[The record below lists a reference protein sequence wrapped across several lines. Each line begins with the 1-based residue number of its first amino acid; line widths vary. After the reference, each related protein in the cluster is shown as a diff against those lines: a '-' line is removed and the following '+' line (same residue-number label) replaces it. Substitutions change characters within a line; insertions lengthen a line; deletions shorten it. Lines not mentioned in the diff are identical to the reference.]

1 VPLPTE
7 LVGPG
12 LSIKET
18 GRCNT
23 SSNLE
28 WSVQDGMFTQAR
40 ATLVEFFNDV
50 RSELKKISYPSR
62 SETIGSTTVV
72 IILVL
77 IVSLFL
83 RLADIV
89 ISLLI
94 VKIL

>member
-1 VPLPTE
+1 
-7 LVGPG
+7 
-12 LSIKET
+12 
-18 GRCNT
+18 
-23 SSNLE
+23 
-28 WSVQDGMFTQAR
+28 MFTQAR

>member
-1 VPLPTE
+1 
-7 LVGPG
+7 
-12 LSIKET
+12 
-18 GRCNT
+18 
-23 SSNLE
+23 
-28 WSVQDGMFTQAR
+28 MFAQTR
-40 ATLVEFFNDV
+40 AALIEFFNDV

-72 IILVL
+72 IVLVL

-83 RLADIV
+83 RFADIV

>member
-1 VPLPTE
+1 
-7 LVGPG
+7 
-12 LSIKET
+12 
-18 GRCNT
+18 
-23 SSNLE
+23 
-28 WSVQDGMFTQAR
+28 MFTQAR

-89 ISLLI
+89 ISVLI

>member
-1 VPLPTE
+1 
-7 LVGPG
+7 
-12 LSIKET
+12 
-18 GRCNT
+18 
-23 SSNLE
+23 
-28 WSVQDGMFTQAR
+28 MFTRVWAD
-40 ATLVEFFNDV
+40 LVEFFNDV

-72 IILVL
+72 IILVV

-94 VKIL
+94 VKVL

>member
-1 VPLPTE
+1 
-7 LVGPG
+7 
-12 LSIKET
+12 
-18 GRCNT
+18 
-23 SSNLE
+23 
-28 WSVQDGMFTQAR
+28 MFAQTR
-40 ATLVEFFNDV
+40 AALVEFFNDV

-72 IILVL
+72 IVLVL

-83 RLADIV
+83 RFADIV

>member
-1 VPLPTE
+1 
-7 LVGPG
+7 
-12 LSIKET
+12 
-18 GRCNT
+18 
-23 SSNLE
+23 
-28 WSVQDGMFTQAR
+28 MFAQTR
-40 ATLVEFFNDV
+40 AALIEFFNDV

-72 IILVL
+72 IVLVL

-83 RLADIV
+83 RFADIL

>member
-1 VPLPTE
+1 
-7 LVGPG
+7 
-12 LSIKET
+12 
-18 GRCNT
+18 
-23 SSNLE
+23 
-28 WSVQDGMFTQAR
+28 MFAR
-40 ATLVEFFNDV
+40 AWAALVEFFDDV
-50 RSELKKISYPSR
+50 RSELRKISYPTR

-83 RLADIV
+83 RFADIA

>member
-1 VPLPTE
+1 
-7 LVGPG
+7 
-12 LSIKET
+12 
-18 GRCNT
+18 
-23 SSNLE
+23 
-28 WSVQDGMFTQAR
+28 MFAQTR
-40 ATLVEFFNDV
+40 AALIEFFNDV

-72 IILVL
+72 IVLVL

-83 RLADIV
+83 RLADIL

>member
-1 VPLPTE
+1 
-7 LVGPG
+7 
-12 LSIKET
+12 
-18 GRCNT
+18 
-23 SSNLE
+23 
-28 WSVQDGMFTQAR
+28 MFAQTR
-40 ATLVEFFNDV
+40 AALVEFFNDV

-94 VKIL
+94 VKVL

>member
-1 VPLPTE
+1 M
-7 LVGPG
+7 
-12 LSIKET
+12 
-18 GRCNT
+18 
-23 SSNLE
+23 
-28 WSVQDGMFTQAR
+28 WA
-40 ATLVEFFNDV
+40 ALVEFFNDV
-50 RSELKKISYPSR
+50 RSELRKISYPSR

>member
-1 VPLPTE
+1 
-7 LVGPG
+7 
-12 LSIKET
+12 
-18 GRCNT
+18 
-23 SSNLE
+23 
-28 WSVQDGMFTQAR
+28 MFTR
-40 ATLVEFFNDV
+40 MWATLVEFFNDV
-50 RSELKKISYPSR
+50 RSELRKISYPSR

-72 IILVL
+72 IILVV

>member
-1 VPLPTE
+1 
-7 LVGPG
+7 
-12 LSIKET
+12 
-18 GRCNT
+18 
-23 SSNLE
+23 
-28 WSVQDGMFTQAR
+28 MFTQTR

-94 VKIL
+94 VKVL

>member
-1 VPLPTE
+1 
-7 LVGPG
+7 
-12 LSIKET
+12 
-18 GRCNT
+18 
-23 SSNLE
+23 
-28 WSVQDGMFTQAR
+28 MFTQAR

-62 SETIGSTTVV
+62 SETLGSTTVV

-83 RLADIV
+83 RMADIV